1 MGMAQN
7 DTTRLY
13 YDFMV
18 FDIAIA
24 LTGGMHSRWRL
35 ALERRYYS
43 QVNVATTTVSL
54 TGISQLLD
62 LLIEHCGYSTIPNET
77 VSKELACAF
86 RFFTLS
92 DTIHLLSS
100 DNVHSRYSGCI
111 TYSKA
116 P

>member
-1 MGMAQN
+1 MGMARN

-18 FDIAIA
+18 YDIAIA
-24 LTGGMHSRWRL
+24 LPGGMHSRWRL
-35 ALERRYYS
+35 ALERRSYS
-43 QVNVATTTVSL
+43 QVDIATTMSM

-111 TYSKA
+111 TDSKA